1 MLAVGVTGG
10 IGSGKTSVCRVF
22 EQLGV
27 PVYYADERAKSLYVR
42 DAELQKG
49 VKALFG
55 ESSYLPTG
63 EFNREWVKA
72 QVFSDQGLRVKL
84 NELVHPRVFKDFELW
99 CGEMMAAGHAYVI
112 KEAAILFESGADATV
127 DLAIGVVADRS
138 VRMRRVMDR
147 DGLSEAEVE
156 ARMQSQWPQEQWM
169 DRCAFLIHNNGDRSI
184 IEQVH
189 EIHKLLLL
197 RSA

>member
-10 IGSGKTSVCRVF
+10 IGSGKTLVCRVF

-42 DAELQKG
+42 DAELQKE
-49 VKALFG
+49 VKDLLG

-72 QVFSDQGLRVKL
+72 QVFSDQGLRAKL
-84 NELVHPRVFKDFELW
+84 NELVHPRVFKDFEVW
-99 CGEMMAAGHAYVI
+99 CGEMLAAGHAYVI

-127 DLAIGVVADRS
+127 DLVIGVVADRS
-138 VRMRRVMDR
+138 VRMKRVIQR
-147 DGLSEAEVE
+147 DGLSEKDVE
-156 ARMQSQWPQEQWM
+156 DRMQSQWTQEQWM
-169 DRCAFLIHNNGDRSI
+169 DRCAYLIYNNGDHSI
-184 IEQVH
+184 IEQVQ
-189 EIHKLLLL
+189 ETHKSLLL
-197 RSA
+197 RSV

>member
-10 IGSGKTSVCRVF
+10 IGSGKSLVCRVF

-42 DAELQKG
+42 DAELQKE
-49 VKALFG
+49 VKDLLG

-72 QVFSDQGLRVKL
+72 QVFSDQGLRAKL
-84 NELVHPRVFKDFELW
+84 NELVHPRVFKDFEVW
-99 CGEMMAAGHAYVI
+99 CGEMLAAGHAYVI

-127 DLAIGVVADRS
+127 DLVIGVVADRS
-138 VRMRRVMDR
+138 VRMKRVIQR
-147 DGLSEAEVE
+147 DGLSEKDVE
-156 ARMQSQWPQEQWM
+156 DRMQSQWIQEQWM
-169 DRCAFLIHNNGDRSI
+169 DRCAYLIYNNGDRSI
-184 IEQVH
+184 IEQVQ
-189 EIHKLLLL
+189 EIHKSLLL
-197 RSA
+197 RSV

>member
-10 IGSGKTSVCRVF
+10 IGSGKTLVCRVF

-42 DAELQKG
+42 DAELQKE
-49 VKALFG
+49 VKDLLG

-72 QVFSDQGLRVKL
+72 QVFSDQGLRAKL
-84 NELVHPRVFKDFELW
+84 NELVHPRVFKDFEVW
-99 CGEMMAAGHAYVI
+99 CGEMLASGHAYVI

-127 DLAIGVVADRS
+127 DLVIGVVADRS
-138 VRMRRVMDR
+138 VRMKRVMQR
-147 DGLSEAEVE
+147 DGLSEKDVE
-156 ARMQSQWPQEQWM
+156 DRMQSQWTQEQWM
-169 DRCAFLIHNNGDRSI
+169 DRCAYLIHNNGDRSI
-184 IEQVH
+184 IEQVQ
-189 EIHKLLLL
+189 EIHKSLLL
-197 RSA
+197 RSV